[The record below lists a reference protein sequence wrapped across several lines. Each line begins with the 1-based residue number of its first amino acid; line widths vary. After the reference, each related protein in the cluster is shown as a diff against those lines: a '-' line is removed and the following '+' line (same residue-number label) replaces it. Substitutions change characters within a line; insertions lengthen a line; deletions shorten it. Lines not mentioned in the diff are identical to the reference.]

1 MPPPAPTP
9 AAASSQPG
17 PGVDRLGR
25 GQWMVLLA
33 AFLGWMFD
41 GYEIGL
47 FPLIARPALRHLLSD
62 PGDAQIGQWMGII
75 TACFLIGAA
84 SGGLVFGW
92 LGDRIGRVKA
102 MALSILTYSLV
113 TGFGYFAHNP
123 EQLGVVR
130 FLSALGMGG
139 QW

>member
-1 MPPPAPTP
+1 
-9 AAASSQPG
+9 
-17 PGVDRLGR
+17 
-25 GQWMVLLA
+25 MVLLA

-84 SGGLVFGW
+84 LGGLVFVIRFKNKRG
-92 LGDRIGRVKA
+92 KA
-102 MALSILTYSLV
+102 MDEAVDSLLKEMGV
-113 TGFGYFAHNP
+113 AVPAAEP
-123 EQLGVVR
+123 E
-130 FLSALGMGG
+130 SKPTEE
-139 QW
+139 

>member
-1 MPPPAPTP
+1 MPVTNAIMPSRT
-9 AAASSQPG
+9 
-17 PGVDRLGR
+17 RLDIR

-47 FPLIARPALRHLLSD
+47 FPLIARPALRNLLAD
-62 PGDAQIGQWMGII
+62 PGDAQIGQWMGVI

-102 MALSILTYSLV
+102 MSLSILTYSLV
-113 TGFGYFAHNP
+113 TGLGYFAQNP
-123 EQLGVVR
+123 EQLGIAR
-130 FLSALGMGG
+130 FLWA
-139 QW
+139 